1 MRIGLLASV
10 GPMLDQFFP
19 EIVREWEAA
28 GHTVCTAAGDP
39 AEKLPGTVIDGLT
52 RRPALST
59 RRAQRALRA
68 WCEAEALD
76 VVVTNSATASALVR
90 TAGLRVPIVYFCH
103 GLHWNR
109 LRGPQDRVWETVE
122 HQLLARTTG
131 VLTLNSDDEAWF
143 RQRMPAHTVHRL
155 HAGVGLDLGRYPRR
169 PLPPHGVLQLVW
181 IGEHTKRKR
190 PWHALDVVAE
200 LEDRGIDARLTMV
213 GDGALLDATR
223 TDVSRRKLERSVR
236 VPGWGDASAE
246 LADAHALIHTAT
258 WEGLPRVMLEAVAV
272 GRRTYAFDVKGVR
285 DVPYASLLA
294 DGDAAGMAAAIASD
308 WESGLLRRPVDSD
321 ASGLCSKRVAA
332 EILGFLRGAIVPAG
346 VGELCG
352 RGVAGHR
359 GRGAPGAAAGDSPEG
374 AVGRSAEGA
383 VDGPPDRGGTAAA

>member
-1 MRIGLLASV
+1 MRIGLLTSV

-28 GHTVCTAAGDP
+28 GHTVRTAAGDP
-39 AEKLPGTVIDGLT
+39 AETLPGTVIDGLT
-52 RRPALST
+52 RRPALTS

-68 WCEAEALD
+68 WSEAEELD

-90 TAGLRVPIVYFCH
+90 TVGLRAPIVYFCH

-155 HAGVGLDLGRYPRR
+155 HAGVGLDLAKYPRR
-169 PLPPHGVLQLVW
+169 PLPGHGTLQLAW

-200 LEDRGIDARLTMV
+200 LEARGIDVRLTMV

-223 TDVSRRKLERSVR
+223 TDVSRKGLERSVR

-246 LADAHALIHTAT
+246 LAGAHALIHTAT

-285 DVPYASLLA
+285 DVPYARLLD
-294 DGDAAGMAAAIASD
+294 DGDTAGMAAAIAAD
-308 WESGLLRRPVDSD
+308 WESGELRRPVDAD
-321 ASGLCSKRVAA
+321 ASGLCSKGVAA
-332 EILGFLRGAIVPAG
+332 EMLGFLRGVIVPAG
-346 VGELCG
+346 VGEL
-352 RGVAGHR
+352 R
-359 GRGAPGAAAGDSPEG
+359 GR
-374 AVGRSAEGA
+374 GA